1 MSFISAVPA
10 TVEELVTYK
19 MGEIGREKLVG
30 ELDCSQKIVSPMHTN
45 ELHGFSRTFRV
56 DELYSS
62 LFQKF

>member
-45 ELHGFSRTFRV
+45 ELHGFLEDFSSR
-56 DELYSS
+56 
-62 LFQKF
+62 